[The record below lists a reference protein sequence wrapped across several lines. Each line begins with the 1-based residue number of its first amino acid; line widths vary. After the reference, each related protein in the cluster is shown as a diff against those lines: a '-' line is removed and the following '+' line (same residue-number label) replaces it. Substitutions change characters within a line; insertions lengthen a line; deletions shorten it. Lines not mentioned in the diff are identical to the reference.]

1 MITHLWSSTIV
12 LLLALAA
19 ARAIAMTA
27 RTRATILTLG
37 LAKFAIPTFTITLAA
52 HPVAITPL
60 RILSGPHPAPIPTS
74 PSHWLELVWIA
85 VSLLLIARW
94 LFIRQRVTRTILAHV
109 SEPSAR
115 ENAATNMPILR
126 SAACDSPAV
135 IGILNPTIVLP
146 ARGCDDLD
154 DDELASI
161 LAHEEA
167 HILRR
172 DNLRG
177 LLESLIVAVFWF
189 HPLVWLA
196 QRALGRA
203 REEACDE
210 FVAGSQPVETYAA
223 ALARMCR
230 GALAPRVA
238 GISCM
243 AGGFLKER
251 IENLMRYQQTIRS
264 AVSHRLTVAISA
276 ALVIGVTFGAG
287 VSFAATGAKPYILKY
302 TVTPDSVFDLSI
314 VETATGKVMA
324 KAKVHTLPGMSAT
337 ITGDFDNRHFS
348 VEARVDQDGKAAL
361 FLHVTDGS
369 AVIQDSMYVATPK
382 EETFTGEPISLS
394 LKDAELHDVLKTFA
408 QITGLQLDADPSI
421 HGKVTL
427 ELHDVPWDKAL
438 SMIAQQNGLR
448 IVTSGGA
455 IHITQK

>member
-1 MITHLWSSTIV
+1 M

-19 ARAIAMTA
+19 ARTIPMSA
-27 RTRATILTLG
+27 RTRATVLTLG
-37 LAKFAIPTFTITLAA
+37 LAKLAIPAFTITLAS

-60 RILSGPHPAPIPTS
+60 RILSGPRPAAVPPSPT
-74 PSHWLELVWIA
+74 HWLEIVWLA

-94 LFIRQRVTRTILAHV
+94 LFIRHRVTRAILAQV
-109 SEPSAR
+109 SEPSPR
-115 ENAATNMPILR
+115 ENAATSMPVLR

-135 IGILNPTIVLP
+135 IGILDPTIVLP

-161 LAHEEA
+161 LAHEEG

-177 LLESLIVAVFWF
+177 LLESLLVALFWF
-189 HPLVWLA
+189 HPLVWIA

-210 FVAGSQPVETYAA
+210 FVAASQPVETYAA

-251 IENLMRYQQTIRS
+251 IENLMRYQQTRRS
-264 AVSHRLTVAISA
+264 SLSHRLIVAVA
-276 ALVIGVTFGAG
+276 AVLVIGVTLGAG
-287 VSFAATGAKPYILKY
+287 ISFAGTAAKPYTLKY
-302 TVTPDSVFDLSI
+302 TVTPDSAFDISI
-314 VETATGKVMA
+314 VETATGKVMS
-324 KAKVHTLPGMSAT
+324 KSKVRTMPGTTAT
-337 ITGDFDNRHFS
+337 VNGDFDSRHFR

-361 FLHVTDGS
+361 FLHVTDAGS
-369 AVIQDSMYVATPK
+369 VIQDSMYVAMPK
-382 EETFTGEPISLS
+382 EQAFTGEPISMS
-394 LKDAELHDVLKTFA
+394 LKDAELHNVLDTFA
-408 QITGLQLDADPSI
+408 KITGLKFDVDPAV
-421 HGKVTL
+421 HGTVTI
-427 ELHDVPWDKAL
+427 ELHDTPWDQAL

-448 IVTSGGA
+448 IVTDGGT
-455 IHITQK
+455 IHVTRK